1 MHYYINAVY
10 FITDNATICIHW
22 HTQHTKWALKLINI
36 QINKYNA
43 NETNKLIKYLH
54 Y

>member
-1 MHYYINAVY
+1 LAHSTHQVGIQTHQY
-10 FITDNATICIHW
+10 
-22 HTQHTKWALKLINI
+22 I

-54 Y
+54 YYIRLQNAN